1 MFSIGKLS
9 DQTRVKIPTIRYY
22 EGIGLMPKAER
33 SAGGQRRYTKAHAER
48 LGFIRHSRDLG
59 FSLDAIRLLLE
70 LSAHPDQGCAEANA
84 IARDQLADVR
94 ARISQLRR
102 LEQELARIAALDCDG
117 GPLAECQV
125 LTALGDHTLCKG
137 AH

>member
-9 DQTRVKIPTIRYY
+9 EQARVKIPTIRYY
-22 EGIGLMPKAER
+22 EGIGLMPEAER
-33 SAGGQRRYTKAHAER
+33 SAGGQRRYTRAHAER

-59 FSLDAIRLLLE
+59 FSLDAIRSLLD
-70 LSAHPDQGCAEANA
+70 LSAHTDQSCAEANA
-84 IARDQLADVR
+84 IARDQLGGVR
-94 ARISQLRR
+94 ARIAQLQK
-102 LEQELARIAALDCDG
+102 LEGELARIAALDCNG

-125 LTALGDHTLCKG
+125 LTALGDHTQCKG